1 MDNPVKA
8 LDPLRFPQRLD
19 LEVDPELYAQIERLS
34 SRSGRSIA
42 EIVQGLISCSLEPI
56 PAHEIS
62 GR

>member
-1 MDNPVKA
+1 
-8 LDPLRFPQRLD
+8 
-19 LEVDPELYAQIERLS
+19 VDPELYAQIERLS
-34 SRSGRSIA
+34 GRSGRSIA